1 MPLPLDL
8 LEASLNERIQLTLKD
23 GRQVEGLLAGYDQYM
38 NLVLEEATE
47 RGSERDRPLGTVL
60 LRGNNLLTIA
70 RGRQATVRST

>member
-8 LEASLNERIQLTLKD
+8 LEASLNERLQLTLKD
-23 GRQVEGLLAGYDQYM
+23 GRVVEGQLVGYDQYM

-47 RGSERDRPLGTVL
+47 RGADKERPLGTIL

-70 RGRQATVRST
+70 RSKAATVRST